1 MHVYRWKTRSGTS
14 NSGGRRCGDDSARN
28 PDFFTDDARS
38 VSLTV
43 SASSSPSSS
52 RMTSRRRTLRTC
64 SGASSSRF
72 GEEAPLGASATHSS
86 FARPAV
92 RPTRRSART
101 RPTPRPTRPTSPSG
115 RRLRRRPTPR
125 SSRWPS
131 AAPAPS
137 RRSRSSTPRRS
148 KLPVCFGARVYDQ
161 VDEEW
166 KADGATGDW
175 TLRTG
180 EGAVRKGV
188 ASSFGSSFREF
199 LQFEPRFVV
208 FRTASGVGFP
218 NFTLSGLWISRE
230 QEPSVAFHHL
240 DFFLLVAFS
249 RGLHE
254 SFSTCLAKDTTLE
267 ATSSPSR
274 EPGAATLHAQLLV
287 SAVSFRSSAQLA
299 SLTRVFARLQ
309 AAVQI

>member
-1 MHVYRWKTRSGTS
+1 MHVYRRKTRSGTS
-14 NSGGRRCGDDSARN
+14 NSNGRRCGDDSARD
-28 PDFFTDDARS
+28 PDFFTDDARY

-125 SSRWPS
+125 SSRLPS
-131 AAPAPS
+131 AAPASS

-148 KLPVCFGARVYDQ
+148 KRRVCFGARVYDQ
-161 VDEEW
+161 VDQNGKQTERRGIGLCGPAE
-166 KADGATGDW
+166 
-175 TLRTG
+175 
-180 EGAVRKGV
+180 EGAVR
-188 ASSFGSSFREF
+188 R
-199 LQFEPRFVV
+199 
-208 FRTASGVGFP
+208 GFP
-218 NFTLSGLWISRE
+218 VFLVRRSG
-230 QEPSVAFHHL
+230 
-240 DFFLLVAFS
+240 
-249 RGLHE
+249 
-254 SFSTCLAKDTTLE
+254 SFCN
-267 ATSSPSR
+267 SS
-274 EPGAATLHAQLLV
+274 LV
-287 SAVSFRSSAQLA
+287 SSSSGRRAGLVFQTSLFRGYGFLA
-299 SLTRVFARLQ
+299 SRNRASLFITSTFSAGRFLSRVARVVLHLPR
-309 AAVQI
+309 

>member
-1 MHVYRWKTRSGTS
+1 MHVYRRKTRSGTS

-125 SSRWPS
+125 SSRSPS
-131 AAPAPS
+131 AAPASS

-148 KLPVCFGARVYDQ
+148 KRVCFAASTTSSTIRWTKT
-161 VDEEW
+161 W

-175 TLRTG
+175 TLRAGRRGCGSERGFQSFWFVDPGVFAIRASFRRLQDG
-180 EGAVRKGV
+180 ERGWVSKLH
-188 ASSFGSSFREF
+188 SFG
-199 LQFEPRFVV
+199 
-208 FRTASGVGFP
+208 AM
-218 NFTLSGLWISRE
+218 
-230 QEPSVAFHHL
+230 
-240 DFFLLVAFS
+240 DFS
-249 RGLHE
+249 RAGTERRFSSSRLFSARRFLSRVARVVLH
-254 SFSTCLAKDTTLE
+254 L
-267 ATSSPSR
+267 PR
-274 EPGAATLHAQLLV
+274 
-287 SAVSFRSSAQLA
+287 
-299 SLTRVFARLQ
+299 
-309 AAVQI
+309 